1 MIEKHFTLE
10 LDNTHT
16 ITCVVSVP
24 YSNCIRLEYR
34 DESKQLLETGYKC
47 EHLGV
52 CETPLVFMQTIELT
66 VISTIEKLT
75 KRKVIGISKCDTTYK
90 QEDLEL
96 AEKWCKFLSVDRK
109 STRLNSSHSAKS
121 RMPSSA

>member
-10 LDNTHT
+10 LDNMHKL
-16 ITCVVSVP
+16 TCVVSVP

-52 CETPLVFMQTIELT
+52 CETPLVFMQTIEIT

-75 KRKVIGISKCDTTYK
+75 KRKLIGISKCDTTYT

-96 AEKWCKFLSVDRK
+96 AEKWRKFLQGDSEQPKLVQ
-109 STRLNSSHSAKS
+109 LYLF
-121 RMPSSA
+121 

>member
-10 LDNTHT
+10 LDNKHL
-16 ITCVVSVP
+16 ITCIVSVP

-52 CETPLVFMQTIELT
+52 CETPLVFMQTVELDVIKCIEAM
-66 VISTIEKLT
+66 T
-75 KRKVIGISKCDTTYK
+75 KRKVTGISKSDTTYTP
-90 QEDLEL
+90 EDLQL
-96 AEKWCKFLSVDRK
+96 AEKWRKFLQCDNAE
-109 STRLNSSHSAKS
+109 L
-121 RMPSSA
+121 MPKFKQLSLF

>member
-1 MIEKHFTLE
+1 MIEKHFKLE
-10 LDNTHT
+10 LDNKHI
-16 ITCVVSVP
+16 ITCIVSAP

-52 CETPLVFMQTIELT
+52 CETPIVFMQTIELT
-66 VISTIEKLT
+66 VISTIEKLI
-75 KRKVIGISKCDTTYK
+75 KRKVIGISRCDTTYT

-96 AEKWCKFLSVDRK
+96 AEKWRK
-109 STRLNSSHSAKS
+109 CLTCQMMKY
-121 RMPSSA
+121 

>member
-1 MIEKHFTLE
+1 MIEKHFKLE
-10 LDNTHT
+10 LDNKHL
-16 ITCVVSVP
+16 ITCIVSVP

-34 DESKQLLETGYKC
+34 DESKQLLEIGYKC

-52 CETPLVFMQTIELT
+52 CETPLVFMQTIEIT

-75 KRKVIGISKCDTTYK
+75 KRKVTGINKGDTTYT

-96 AEKWCKFLSVDRK
+96 AEKWRKFLSGDDEQPK
-109 STRLNSSHSAKS
+109 FNQLSLF
-121 RMPSSA
+121 

>member
-1 MIEKHFTLE
+1 MIEKYFKLQ
-10 LDNTHT
+10 LDSKYDV
-16 ITCVVSVP
+16 TCIVAAP

-52 CETPLVFMQTIELT
+52 CETPLVFMQTVEIT
-66 VISTIEKLT
+66 VISTVEKLT
-75 KRKVIGISKCDTTYK
+75 KRKVTGISKGDTTYT

-96 AEKWCKFLSVDRK
+96 AEKWRKFLQGDTDRLRTATTQL
-109 STRLNSSHSAKS
+109 SLF
-121 RMPSSA
+121 

>member
-1 MIEKHFTLE
+1 MIEKHFKLE
-10 LDNTHT
+10 LDNTHKL
-16 ITCVVSVP
+16 TCVVSMP

-52 CETPLVFMQTIELT
+52 CETPLVFMQTVEIT

-75 KRKVIGISKCDTTYK
+75 NRKVTGISKCNTTYT

-96 AEKWCKFLSVDRK
+96 AEKWRKFLSGDDEQPK
-109 STRLNSSHSAKS
+109 FNQLSLF
-121 RMPSSA
+121 

>member
-52 CETPLVFMQTIELT
+52 CETQLVFMQTIEIT
-66 VISTIEKLT
+66 VISTIEKLI
-75 KRKVIGISKCDTTYK
+75 RSKVTCICKGDTTYT

-96 AEKWCKFLSVDRK
+96 AEKWRKFLSGDDEQPK
-109 STRLNSSHSAKS
+109 FNQLSLF
-121 RMPSSA
+121 